1 MRETLREKGGAMRRG
16 YPSQASNRSGDRQ
29 LRMSTGPNKV
39 TGELPKPYF
48 RVKEITPAGAK
59 EMRRL
64 ARPSYRPQP
73 ALIRLYANAMAP
85 ERWAA
90 YWIPGILAPAGTAP
104 DRRPRRGSWGSVAS
118 SRGACGGRRGRLTSG
133 HTDSARRSP

>member
-73 ALIRLYANAMAP
+73 ALIRLYANAMARG
-85 ERWAA
+85 RW
-90 YWIPGILAPAGTAP
+90 IVDGLPGSFAPGVPGP
-104 DRRPRRGSWGSVAS
+104 DRCPPLCS
-118 SRGACGGRRGRLTSG
+118 SGTV
-133 HTDSARRSP
+133 TPPF